1 MSATA
6 ISASQHPSHDAR
18 SEEPGVSLVAELSR
32 REKKS
37 DRSNWRGIL
46 AAFVL
51 FVVGLL
57 SIAGIVAW
65 HSLNT
70 WISLPI
76 L

>member
-1 MSATA
+1 MSENAS
-6 ISASQHPSHDAR
+6 SAFHPSYDAR
-18 SEEPGVSLVAELSR
+18 SEEPCVTLVSGLSS
-32 REKKS
+32 REKES
-37 DRSNWRGIL
+37 DASNWRGVL
-46 AAFVL
+46 GAFVL

-70 WISLPI
+70 LISLPI

>member
-1 MSATA
+1 MSENAR
-6 ISASQHPSHDAR
+6 SAFQHPSHDAR
-18 SEEPGVSLVAELSR
+18 SEEPGVSLVAGLSR

-37 DRSNWRGIL
+37 DRSNWRGVL
-46 AAFVL
+46 EVFVL
-51 FVVGLL
+51 FILGLL

-65 HSLNT
+65 QSLNS